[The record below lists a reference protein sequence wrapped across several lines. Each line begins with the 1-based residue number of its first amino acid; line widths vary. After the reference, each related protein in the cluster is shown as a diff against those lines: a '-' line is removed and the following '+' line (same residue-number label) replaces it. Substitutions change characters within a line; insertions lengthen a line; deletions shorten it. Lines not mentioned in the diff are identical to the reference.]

1 MVYKRLS
8 PGGRSILAVSSL
20 SIWHIVTFT
29 NTEVNF
35 PIQWFMN
42 SVNIIITWKLCISA
56 IQAERFFYNAL
67 IIAFSSFSRG
77 DETKQKAKHMIKDDM
92 YWELT
97 VSVWKY
103 RLACDNKIDFFVCI
117 VEDIDTNYQDGFFSS
132 CVIGLEKNLLKSF
145 FLSDQWANRFFSDQV
160 YWWESSVLWSRC
172 VRREKQETQK
182 EEKNLFSKIIIARL
196 KLHYFPNRLVISCK
210 NF

>member
-1 MVYKRLS
+1 MVYERLS

-117 VEDIDTNYQDGFFSS
+117 VEDIDTNYQDGFFFLAWLDWKRISWRVFFCQINERIDS
-132 CVIGLEKNLLKSF
+132 FLIKSIDENLLSYDRDA
-145 FLSDQWANRFFSDQV
+145 S
-160 YWWESSVLWSRC
+160 
-172 VRREKQETQK
+172 
-182 EEKNLFSKIIIARL
+182 EEKNKKRKKKKRIFSR
-196 KLHYFPNRLVISCK
+196 R
-210 NF
+210 